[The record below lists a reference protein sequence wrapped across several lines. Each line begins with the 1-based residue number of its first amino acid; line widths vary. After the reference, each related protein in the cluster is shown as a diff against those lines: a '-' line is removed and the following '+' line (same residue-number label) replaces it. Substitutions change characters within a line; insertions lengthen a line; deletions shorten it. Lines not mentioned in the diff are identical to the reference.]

1 MSGSFR
7 KSDSEAEIEVGKF
20 LDNQFYFKYVKNF
33 QRRIT
38 YEEQML
44 GIDVSFDLEDEVNL
58 LVDEK
63 AMVHYVNKS
72 LPTFAF
78 EVSFKLATGKEVEG
92 WLLDKSKLTQ
102 YYIIVWIWAT
112 KDKGFKEKDIT
123 KIELI
128 LVKRDAIIQMLEKFG
143 FNDDKIKKTVIQIRT
158 EKINGACFKDT
169 NLPFYFYHSD
179 KFVESPI
186 NIVIK
191 KEKLLQIASAQ
202 HIISNKSH
210 L

>member
-128 LVKRDAIIQMLEKFG
+128 LVKRDVYKRQLL
-143 FNDDKIKKTVIQIRT
+143 VI
-158 EKINGACFKDT
+158 
-169 NLPFYFYHSD
+169 H
-179 KFVESPI
+179 
-186 NIVIK
+186 
-191 KEKLLQIASAQ
+191 
-202 HIISNKSH
+202 
-210 L
+210 